1 MDERTLE
8 EYVWQNRAGFYRLA
22 YAYVHNEPDAL
33 DVVSDAI
40 VKALEQRHKLR
51 DRDAL
56 KPWFCRIVVHTALD
70 TVRRRQRVQYDDE
83 LLPEPQQNDSYAD
96 LGLHQ
101 ALERLPEQYRTV
113 VLLRFF
119 EELSLE
125 EVAATLRLNLNTTK
139 TRLYRALE
147 LLRKDIGAEY
157 ITIDG
162 RPVAW
167 TSK

>member
-1 MDERTLE
+1 M
-8 EYVWQNRAGFYRLA
+8 
-22 YAYVHNEPDAL
+22 
-33 DVVSDAI
+33 
-40 VKALEQRHKLR
+40 
-51 DRDAL
+51 
-56 KPWFCRIVVHTALD
+56 
-70 TVRRRQRVQYDDE
+70 
-83 LLPEPQQNDSYAD
+83 
-96 LGLHQ
+96 
-101 ALERLPEQYRTV
+101 
-113 VLLRFF
+113 LLRFF